1 MRTHWRRLS
10 VVGVGLIGGSIAR
23 AARARRLCD
32 TVVGVGR
39 SRASL
44 EPALAAGA
52 IDVATDHL
60 ADGVRDADLVVLCAP
75 VGALPGLVRAAW
87 PHLGPETLFTDT
99 GSVKRGVVAA
109 ADGCSA
115 RPGVTFVGS
124 HPMAGSERS
133 GFGASDPE
141 LFAGRLALVT
151 ETATTDPDAVAEVTA
166 FWESLGSHVRTV
178 SVDAHDRGVAVIS
191 HLVHLAAYGLVAA
204 ADGDALSLAARGFV
218 DTTRLAASAEAL
230 WTDIFRENRP
240 ALLEAIDGYRRV
252 LDCWEGWIRAGRWEA
267 LEAALGRAR
276 EIREKFA

>member
-1 MRTHWRRLS
+1 MPQRGRRPTRQ
-10 VVGVGLIGGSIAR
+10 VQDDA
-23 AARARRLCD
+23 AARRWAD
-32 TVVGVGR
+32 
-39 SRASL
+39 AI
-44 EPALAAGA
+44 AAGG
-52 IDVATDHL
+52 DT
-60 ADGVRDADLVVLCAP
+60 
-75 VGALPGLVRAAW
+75 
-87 PHLGPETLFTDT
+87 ETLLTDT

-151 ETATTDPDAVAEVTA
+151 ETAATDPGAVAEVAA

-191 HLVHLAAYGLVAA
+191 HLVHLAAYGLVTA

-218 DTTRLAASAEAL
+218 DTTRIAASAEAL

-240 ALLEAIDGYRRV
+240 ALLEAIDGYRRI

-267 LEAALGRAR
+267 LEAALAQIERQFGKGAVMRMGERPNVPVEVIPTGSTSSSGSGRR
-276 EIREKFA
+276 LPIRASPRRFRRISRSWVFA